1 MLADREA
8 HIAELERSIGHLAE
22 TVDASDPAAEA
33 WINRL
38 EMLELRVA
46 EQDRAVRHV
55 LTMLI
60 EWFEGESQRE
70 AA

>member
-1 MLADREA
+1 M
-8 HIAELERSIGHLAE
+8 AEDWA
-22 TVDASDPAAEA
+22 
-33 WINRL
+33 NRL
-38 EMLELRVA
+38 ELLELRVA

-60 EWFEGESQRE
+60 EWFEGETPRE